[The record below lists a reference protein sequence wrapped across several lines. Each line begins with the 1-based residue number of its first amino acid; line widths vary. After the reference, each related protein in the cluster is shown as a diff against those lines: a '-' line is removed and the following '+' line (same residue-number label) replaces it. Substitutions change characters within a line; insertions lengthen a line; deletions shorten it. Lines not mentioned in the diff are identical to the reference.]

1 MLTTVRD
8 LGAAVRA
15 ARQEG
20 GLSQQVL
27 ADRAGVPRQWVSRLE
42 TGSNPGAE
50 LRKVLDVLSALGLA
64 VKLGPSP
71 EPSSLN
77 EDPFADMFAGESS

>member
-15 ARQEG
+15 ARRDA

-27 ADRAGVPRQWVSRLE
+27 ADRAGVPRQWLSRLE
-42 TGSNPGAE
+42 TGSNPAAE
-50 LRKVLDVLSALGLA
+50 LRKLLDVLAALGLA
-64 VKLGPSP
+64 LKLGPAP
-71 EPSSLN
+71 EPSN
-77 EDPFADMFAGESS
+77 EEDPFAAMFGGES

>member
-1 MLTTVRD
+1 MLATVRD

-15 ARQEG
+15 ARQEA
-20 GLSQQVL
+20 GLSQQDL

-50 LRKVLDVLSALGLA
+50 LRKVLDVLAALGLT
-64 VKLGPSP
+64 VTLVPSP
-71 EPSSLN
+71 EPSSWG
-77 EDPFADMFAGESS
+77 EDPFADMFAGEPS

>member
-8 LGAAVRA
+8 LGAAVRD
-15 ARQEG
+15 ARNRA
-20 GLSQQVL
+20 GLSQQAV

-50 LRKVLDVLSALGLA
+50 LRKVLDLLAALDLMVVLQP
-64 VKLGPSP
+64 VPQPSGDLFDDLFEGSP
-71 EPSSLN
+71 
-77 EDPFADMFAGESS
+77 

>member
-27 ADRAGVPRQWVSRLE
+27 ADRAGVPRQWVSRL
-42 TGSNPGAE
+42 
-50 LRKVLDVLSALGLA
+50 RKVLDVLAALGLA
-64 VKLGPSP
+64 VELGPSP
-71 EPSSLN
+71 ESSSLN
-77 EDPFADMFAGESS
+77 EDPFADMFAGETS